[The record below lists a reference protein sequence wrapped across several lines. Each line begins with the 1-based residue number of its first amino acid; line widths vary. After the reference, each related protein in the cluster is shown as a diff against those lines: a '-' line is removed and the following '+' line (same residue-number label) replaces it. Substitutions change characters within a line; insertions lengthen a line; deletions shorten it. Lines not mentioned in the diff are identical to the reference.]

1 MVTIVVLDER
11 SLWEIWS
18 WEFELGGQR
27 AAGSG
32 QGGRGGGRRRR
43 ERWRPFFPLGCYCLP
58 ISLSLFVTAAR
69 ILRCRICE
77 SVSLRWPVLVP
88 QALATFLSFQGA
100 SIKKRGR
107 KEGGK
112 TLLAGCLVFHHK
124 SSPPSHWKATLTSE
138 HKRQIALVPSRL
150 GFLVNS

>member
-1 MVTIVVLDER
+1 MSDRYGRFGVG
-11 SLWEIWS
+11 SLNWEGS
-18 WEFELGGQR
+18 GQR
-27 AAGSG
+27 AGEGEEEGESTGALSSRSAAIAF
-32 QGGRGGGRRRR
+32 Q
-43 ERWRPFFPLGCYCLP
+43 
-58 ISLSLFVTAAR
+58 SLSLFVTAAR